1 MLKEL
6 EKTPNQES
14 PGENSRADGSIIN
27 IPIIKLRNHPDNV
40 KFFHDIEGEEW
51 DCFKAD
57 IARNGILQPLLA
69 AENGDEGYTVLS
81 GHQRLRVARA
91 LQWHTVPCII
101 WKGDE
106 NHKDILFSAN
116 LGRQLTLLERYRL
129 TMHLLD
135 KEEDGRKENGQEKD
149 KNGRFVSPATDS
161 VQNGPNRWK
170 PRERGENGRFPS
182 ASTDSA
188 QNGQNRE
195 NPLEEAVNRDENG
208 QFPSTSTDSVQNGQ
222 NRWKGQNDPK
232 TTPKSQHPRDQ
243 VASMVPG
250 VTHHDITLFR
260 RIRELPQPVQQ
271 ELFEFVEKENPNKRR
286 LKEKVNA
293 LNAEKRRLKAE
304 LRHEK
309 KIKQTKREMGQMRD
323 YLDAQ
328 PDPQERYEA
337 RMFDEINRAI
347 NRACIEVST
356 LVAQVFAHGP
366 VRERTARRLEPGV
379 MALAQI
385 LKEQRAFL
393 LESWR
398 NYRSQAND
406 GINALEEELI

>member
-1 MLKEL
+1 MLKES

-14 PGENSRADGSIIN
+14 PGGNSRADGSIIN
-27 IPIIKLRNHPDNV
+27 IPIIKLRKHPDNV
-40 KFFHDIEGEEW
+40 RFFHDIEGEEW

-57 IARNGILQPLLA
+57 IAKHGILQPLLA
-69 AENGDEGYTVLS
+69 AGNGDEGYTVLS

-101 WKGDE
+101 WKGNE
-106 NHKDILFSAN
+106 NHKDILFSTN

-149 KNGRFVSPATDS
+149 KNGRF
-161 VQNGPNRWK
+161 
-170 PRERGENGRFPS
+170 FS
-182 ASTDSA
+182 A
-188 QNGQNRE
+188 
-195 NPLEEAVNRDENG
+195 
-208 QFPSTSTDSVQNGQ
+208 STDSVQNGQ
-222 NRWKGQNDPK
+222 NQ
-232 TTPKSQHPRDQ
+232 KSPRDR
-243 VASMVPG
+243 AAAMVPG

-309 KIKQTKREMGQMRD
+309 KIKQTKREMEQMRD

-393 LESWR
+393 LESWGK
-398 NYRSQAND
+398 YRSQTND
-406 GINALEEELI
+406 SINALEEELI